1 MIIVLYANTGE
12 SLKKAFSY
20 IEHQHAGLSDHVNLS
35 RIGDIELRIA
45 QLNQIPDRKTER
57 RVTVVSNPQTGR
69 ELALLR
75 GMGAVVCHQYG
86 ALSPLYTTE
95 IKISPL
101 HDLHYVPHLTF
112 SGLPGHVF
120 TVDELLS
127 ECKVKH
133 RKFRQRAK

>member
-57 RVTVVSNPQTGR
+57 RVTWFQTHKQAASLLYCVGWGR
-69 ELALLR
+69 LCA
-75 GMGAVVCHQYG
+75 
-86 ALSPLYTTE
+86 TNT
-95 IKISPL
+95 
-101 HDLHYVPHLTF
+101 
-112 SGLPGHVF
+112 GHFHHF
-120 TVDELLS
+120 TRL
-127 ECKVKH
+127 K
-133 RKFRQRAK
+133 